1 LQGWL
6 VRETTSATFDE
17 SIFLEAAAESM
28 SDGAGLD
35 QHLTELGVAP
45 VPVVIAWLPAVR
57 GSSQGRLSSE
67 AAAALEVARL
77 RTARVIS
84 CAVAGVSLILVVFLW
99 MLRRRGL
106 AAGTMAG
113 VLCAF
118 SPTVLAHA
126 TLATTDAWIACTALV
141 GLAAL
146 SWLGRQETSVLRWL
160 VASAAAGTAVAA
172 KYSGVFLFQV
182 AAVMFTMTAWRERGP
197 TSPQPTAPSSNRLV
211 SAVLVGLRRTLLLG
225 SLAFLACWAWHGFGS
240 TALTPKVSR
249 LFPRAVWAF
258 LEQWTGGE
266 LPSPA
271 AGFLFQLGH
280 SLDGHDAYLLG
291 EYRKKGWWYYFPLA
305 AFFKSTPS
313 ELLLGLA
320 LGGWALKELVGWC
333 RPWWNRQE
341 APAPPDARLKTE
353 PDASA
358 DLTPLVWGT
367 AVVVVSLSMLTVQV
381 QIGQRYLLPLYP
393 LVVLLGTEWL
403 YTRRGRLARW
413 RSGVAAMLVA
423 GQVVSA
429 AAIAPQ
435 HLAYFSPLVGGPANA
450 RALLADSNVDWGQ
463 DLPRLKT
470 ELDRR
475 GWRRIL
481 LSYFGTADPSAYGI
495 SATMVN
501 DLSRLDSAI
510 VAELDRYD
518 GLAVSL
524 TYLLGVYANPPGP
537 NRALL
542 EIPPAGRAG
551 YSIFIYDLRDER
563 VRAALRGAESPG
575 R

>member
-1 LQGWL
+1 
-6 VRETTSATFDE
+6 
-17 SIFLEAAAESM
+17 
-28 SDGAGLD
+28 
-35 QHLTELGVAP
+35 
-45 VPVVIAWLPAVR
+45 
-57 GSSQGRLSSE
+57 
-67 AAAALEVARL
+67 
-77 RTARVIS
+77 
-84 CAVAGVSLILVVFLW
+84 
-99 MLRRRGL
+99 
-106 AAGTMAG
+106 
-113 VLCAF
+113 
-118 SPTVLAHA
+118 
-126 TLATTDAWIACTALV
+126 
-141 GLAAL
+141 
-146 SWLGRQETSVLRWL
+146 
-160 VASAAAGTAVAA
+160 
-172 KYSGVFLFQV
+172 
-182 AAVMFTMTAWRERGP
+182 
-197 TSPQPTAPSSNRLV
+197 
-211 SAVLVGLRRTLLLG
+211 
-225 SLAFLACWAWHGFGS
+225 
-240 TALTPKVSR
+240 
-249 LFPRAVWAF
+249 
-258 LEQWTGGE
+258 
-266 LPSPA
+266 
-271 AGFLFQLGH
+271 
-280 SLDGHDAYLLG
+280 
-291 EYRKKGWWYYFPLA
+291 
-305 AFFKSTPS
+305 
-313 ELLLGLA
+313 
-320 LGGWALKELVGWC
+320 
-333 RPWWNRQE
+333 
-341 APAPPDARLKTE
+341 
-353 PDASA
+353 
-358 DLTPLVWGT
+358 
-367 AVVVVSLSMLTVQV
+367 MLTVQV

-413 RSGVAAMLVA
+413 RSGVAAMLVV

-563 VRAALRGAESPG
+563 VRAALRGAGSPG